1 MPSNVPDSLV
11 ILPLQKPIIQ
21 ISKQPANSGCAIT
34 EIKWIIFAFFFNFSE
49 ERTDLHVT
57 LVWIKYFLSVCTE
70 KFLIQKG
77 KDFLLAFLPLPT
89 FVLVIALFFLVCEE
103 VLIMSAAG
111 RAFLRPR
118 EDLRQVGKRF
128 TGGLVLI
135 VPDPL
140 QISRRL
146 AFAQG
151 LILSR
156 EQGSARVGAL
166 ILFHMRLIDMT
177 EKSKWL

>member
-1 MPSNVPDSLV
+1 M
-11 ILPLQKPIIQ
+11 
-21 ISKQPANSGCAIT
+21 T
-34 EIKWIIFAFFFNFSE
+34 
-49 ERTDLHVT
+49 T
-57 LVWIKYFLSVCTE
+57 
-70 KFLIQKG
+70 
-77 KDFLLAFLPLPT
+77 
-89 FVLVIALFFLVCEE
+89 
-103 VLIMSAAG
+103 AG

-118 EDLRQVGKRF
+118 EDLRQVGERF

-156 EQGSARVGAL
+156 ERGSARVGAL
-166 ILFHMRLIDMT
+166 ILFHTPLINMTGSLNGCNHTQINRL
-177 EKSKWL
+177 

>member
-1 MPSNVPDSLV
+1 MDHFRS
-11 ILPLQKPIIQ
+11 
-21 ISKQPANSGCAIT
+21 
-34 EIKWIIFAFFFNFSE
+34 FFNFSE

-57 LVWIKYFLSVCTE
+57 LLASLDKIFPQCLYREVPHLERKR
-70 KFLIQKG
+70 
-77 KDFLLAFLPLPT
+77 FLLAFLPLLT

-103 VLIMSAAG
+103 VLIISAAG

-118 EDLRQVGKRF
+118 EDLRQVGESF

-135 VPDPL
+135 MPDPL
-140 QISRRL
+140 QISLRL

-156 EQGSARVGAL
+156 ERGSARVGVL
-166 ILFHMRLIDMT
+166 ILLHMRLINMT

>member
-1 MPSNVPDSLV
+1 MDHFRS
-11 ILPLQKPIIQ
+11 
-21 ISKQPANSGCAIT
+21 
-34 EIKWIIFAFFFNFSE
+34 FFNFSE

-57 LVWIKYFLSVCTE
+57 LLASLDKIFPQCLYGEVPHLERKR
-70 KFLIQKG
+70 
-77 KDFLLAFLPLPT
+77 FLLAFLPLLT

-103 VLIMSAAG
+103 ILIISAAG

-118 EDLRQVGKRF
+118 EDLRQVGESF

-135 VPDPL
+135 MPDPL

>member
-1 MPSNVPDSLV
+1 MSVPKSSSFR
-11 ILPLQKPIIQ
+11 K
-21 ISKQPANSGCAIT
+21 
-34 EIKWIIFAFFFNFSE
+34 
-49 ERTDLHVT
+49 
-57 LVWIKYFLSVCTE
+57 E
-70 KFLIQKG
+70 KI
-77 KDFLLAFLPLPT
+77 FLLAFLPLPT

-146 AFAQG
+146 A
-151 LILSR
+151 SER
-156 EQGSARVGAL
+156 
-166 ILFHMRLIDMT
+166 
-177 EKSKWL
+177 

>member
-1 MPSNVPDSLV
+1 
-11 ILPLQKPIIQ
+11 
-21 ISKQPANSGCAIT
+21 
-34 EIKWIIFAFFFNFSE
+34 
-49 ERTDLHVT
+49 
-57 LVWIKYFLSVCTE
+57 
-70 KFLIQKG
+70 
-77 KDFLLAFLPLPT
+77 
-89 FVLVIALFFLVCEE
+89 
-103 VLIMSAAG
+103 MSASG

-118 EDLRQVGKRF
+118 EDLRQVGERF

-156 EQGSARVGAL
+156 EQESARVGAL

>member
-1 MPSNVPDSLV
+1 
-11 ILPLQKPIIQ
+11 
-21 ISKQPANSGCAIT
+21 
-34 EIKWIIFAFFFNFSE
+34 
-49 ERTDLHVT
+49 
-57 LVWIKYFLSVCTE
+57 
-70 KFLIQKG
+70 
-77 KDFLLAFLPLPT
+77 
-89 FVLVIALFFLVCEE
+89 
-103 VLIMSAAG
+103 MSAAG

-128 TGGLVLI
+128 TGDLVLI

-156 EQGSARVGAL
+156 ERGSARVGAL
-166 ILFHMRLIDMT
+166 ILFHTPLINMT

>member
-1 MPSNVPDSLV
+1 MSVPRSSSFR
-11 ILPLQKPIIQ
+11 K
-21 ISKQPANSGCAIT
+21 
-34 EIKWIIFAFFFNFSE
+34 
-49 ERTDLHVT
+49 
-57 LVWIKYFLSVCTE
+57 E
-70 KFLIQKG
+70 KI
-77 KDFLLAFLPLPT
+77 LLAFLPLLT

-103 VLIMSAAG
+103 VLIISAAG

-118 EDLRQVGKRF
+118 EDLRQVGESF

-135 VPDPL
+135 MPDPL

-156 EQGSARVGAL
+156 ERGSARVGVL
-166 ILFHMRLIDMT
+166 ILLHMRLINMT

>member
-1 MPSNVPDSLV
+1 M
-11 ILPLQKPIIQ
+11 
-21 ISKQPANSGCAIT
+21 T
-34 EIKWIIFAFFFNFSE
+34 
-49 ERTDLHVT
+49 T
-57 LVWIKYFLSVCTE
+57 
-70 KFLIQKG
+70 
-77 KDFLLAFLPLPT
+77 
-89 FVLVIALFFLVCEE
+89 
-103 VLIMSAAG
+103 AG

-118 EDLRQVGKRF
+118 EDLRQVGERF

-156 EQGSARVGAL
+156 ERGSARVGGL
-166 ILFHMRLIDMT
+166 ILLHMRLINMT

>member
-1 MPSNVPDSLV
+1 MCYYWNKMDH
-11 ILPLQKPIIQ
+11 
-21 ISKQPANSGCAIT
+21 
-34 EIKWIIFAFFFNFSE
+34 FRFFFNFSE

-57 LVWIKYFLSVCTE
+57 LLASLDKIFPQCLYWEDPHLERKIFFVS
-70 KFLIQKG
+70 
-77 KDFLLAFLPLPT
+77 LLT
-89 FVLVIALFFLVCEE
+89 TTDVYSCYCSFFLVCEE
-103 VLIMSAAG
+103 VLSISAVG

-118 EDLRQVGKRF
+118 EDLRQVGESF

-135 VPDPL
+135 MPDPL

-151 LILSR
+151 LIPSCER
-156 EQGSARVGAL
+156 GGARVGAL
-166 ILFHMRLIDMT
+166 ILLHMRLINMT